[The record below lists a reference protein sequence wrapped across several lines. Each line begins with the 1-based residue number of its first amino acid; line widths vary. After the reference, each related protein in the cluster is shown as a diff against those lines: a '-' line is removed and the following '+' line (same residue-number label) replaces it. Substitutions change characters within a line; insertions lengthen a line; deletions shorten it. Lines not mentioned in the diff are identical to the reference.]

1 MAADRHFGNIEKAV
15 NKRAH
20 VFTPDSYIKIIENC
34 RDGRGKFHV
43 TKMTQDDF
51 FDFEQLKK
59 RCVMRTPAKGVH
71 FSDACNFK
79 ITKNYM
85 IGYELAPNY
94 LQLQLGAGTKVRLA
108 KGIGAATEKRF
119 NLKGRPAKKYNAP
132 IPLNP
137 LKLKDLQDFVPDLVP
152 AEDLREYWSTI
163 LQSSPVSIHQDEDED
178 IALGFGAVP
187 DYN

>member
-1 MAADRHFGNIEKAV
+1 
-15 NKRAH
+15 
-20 VFTPDSYIKIIENC
+20 
-34 RDGRGKFHV
+34 
-43 TKMTQDDF
+43 MTQDDF

-59 RCVMRTPAKGVH
+59 RCVMQGVR
-71 FSDACNFK
+71 FSDACYFK
-79 ITKNYM
+79 VTKDYI

-108 KGIGAATEKRF
+108 KEIGAAADKRF

-152 AEDLREYWSTI
+152 AEDLHEYWSTI

-178 IALGFGAVP
+178 TALGFGALP
-187 DYN
+187 DYK